1 MISSGRKGGH
11 PFRKYSDQ
19 FTLREPQLQELL
31 AQEDRDIIAPEI
43 VSYSKGLFFST
54 FTNVNTS
61 QNWSTAF

>member
-19 FTLREPQLQELL
+19 LSLREPRLRELL

-54 FTNVNTS
+54 FTNGNAS
-61 QNWSTAF
+61 QSWVTAF